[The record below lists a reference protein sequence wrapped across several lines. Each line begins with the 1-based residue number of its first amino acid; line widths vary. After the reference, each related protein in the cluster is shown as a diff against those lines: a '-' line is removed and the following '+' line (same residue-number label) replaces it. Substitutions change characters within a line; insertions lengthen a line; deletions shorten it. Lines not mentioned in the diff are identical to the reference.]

1 MIIHTCVIAHNTR
14 HNSALY
20 LAYVGDSLHMSLIQ
34 KVSLC
39 EMCGIG
45 SMTALPC
52 PALPCPCQRPYMSCI
67 GCKICAQHSDTHS
80 LVCSVLDLE
89 QGGWEWTSTPFAP
102 LKGFEAMSEY
112 PEYSTDFFDGCHYV
126 VKGSSPYTH
135 ASLIRRSFRNYYQKE
150 YPYVFAKFRM
160 CKDAE

>member
-1 MIIHTCVIAHNTR
+1 
-14 HNSALY
+14 
-20 LAYVGDSLHMSLIQ
+20 
-34 KVSLC
+34 
-39 EMCGIG
+39 
-45 SMTALPC
+45 
-52 PALPCPCQRPYMSCI
+52 
-67 GCKICAQHSDTHS
+67 
-80 LVCSVLDLE
+80 VCRVLDLE